1 MLPENDKK
9 IITNIERKAIKE
21 MVDLLDELGISEIE
35 IDNEKIGRIKVSKN
49 ILNTNLGLT
58 NSLTNIDR
66 KDNQESINK
75 KEDSTKNNN
84 TINAPMIGTVY
95 LQPEPGSKKFIEKG
109 EMIKKGQTLLVIE
122 AMKTMNEIVADKGG
136 KILEILVEDEQPVQ
150 FGDPLVIIE

>member
-1 MLPENDKK
+1 MPENDKK
-9 IITNIERKAIKE
+9 VITDIERKAIKE

-58 NSLTNIDR
+58 NSLSNIDR
-66 KDNQESINK
+66 KDNQVSKNEI
-75 KEDSTKNNN
+75 EDPTKNNN
-84 TINAPMIGTVY
+84 TVNAPMIGTVY

-109 EMIKKGQTLLVIE
+109 EIIKKGQTLLIIE
-122 AMKTMNEIVADKGG
+122 AMKTMNEIVADKDG

>member
-1 MLPENDKK
+1 MPENDKK
-9 IITNIERKAIKE
+9 VITDIERKAIKE

-66 KDNQESINK
+66 KDNQVSKNE

-84 TINAPMIGTVY
+84 AINAPMIGTVY

-109 EMIKKGQTLLVIE
+109 ETIKKGQTLLIIE
-122 AMKTMNEIVADKGG
+122 AMKTMNEIVADKDG

>member
-1 MLPENDKK
+1 MPENDKK
-9 IITNIERKAIKE
+9 VITDIERKAIKE

-66 KDNQESINK
+66 KDNQTSKNE
-75 KEDSTKNNN
+75 KEDSTKSDN
-84 TINAPMIGTVY
+84 TVNAPMIGTVY

-109 EMIKKGQTLLVIE
+109 ETIKKGQTLLIIE
-122 AMKTMNEIVADKGG
+122 AMKTMNEIVADKDG

>member
-1 MLPENDKK
+1 MPENDKK
-9 IITNIERKAIKE
+9 VITDIERKAIKE

-58 NSLTNIDR
+58 NSLSNIDR
-66 KDNQESINK
+66 KDNQVSKNEI
-75 KEDSTKNNN
+75 EDPTKNNN
-84 TINAPMIGTVY
+84 TVNAPIIGTVY

-109 EMIKKGQTLLVIE
+109 EIIKKGQTLLIIE
-122 AMKTMNEIVADKGG
+122 AMKTMNEIVADKDG

>member
-1 MLPENDKK
+1 MPENDKK
-9 IITNIERKAIKE
+9 VITNIERRAIKE

-49 ILNTNLGLT
+49 ISNTSLGLT

>member
-1 MLPENDKK
+1 MPENDKK
-9 IITNIERKAIKE
+9 VITDIERKAIKE

-66 KDNQESINK
+66 KDNQVSKNE
-75 KEDSTKNNN
+75 KEDSIKNNN
-84 TINAPMIGTVY
+84 AINAPMIGTVY
-95 LQPEPGSKKFIEKG
+95 LQPEPGSKKFIKKG
-109 EMIKKGQTLLVIE
+109 EIIKKGQTLLIIE
-122 AMKTMNEIVADKGG
+122 AMKTMNEIVADKDG

>member
-1 MLPENDKK
+1 
-9 IITNIERKAIKE
+9 

>member
-1 MLPENDKK
+1 MPENDKK
-9 IITNIERKAIKE
+9 VITDIERKAIKE

-58 NSLTNIDR
+58 NSLSNIDR
-66 KDNQESINK
+66 KDNQVSKNEI
-75 KEDSTKNNN
+75 EDPTKNNN
-84 TINAPMIGTVY
+84 TVNAPMIGTVY
-95 LQPEPGSKKFIEKG
+95 LQPEPGSKKFIKKG
-109 EMIKKGQTLLVIE
+109 EIIKKGQTLLIIE
-122 AMKTMNEIVADKGG
+122 AMKTMNEIVADKDG

>member
-1 MLPENDKK
+1 MPENDKK

>member
-1 MLPENDKK
+1 LPENDKK

>member
-1 MLPENDKK
+1 MPENDKK
-9 IITNIERKAIKE
+9 VITDIERKAIKE

-66 KDNQESINK
+66 KDNQVSKNEK
-75 KEDSTKNNN
+75 GDSTKNNN
-84 TINAPMIGTVY
+84 AINAPMIGTVY

-109 EMIKKGQTLLVIE
+109 EIIKKGQTLLIIE
-122 AMKTMNEIVADKGG
+122 AMKTMNEIVADKDG

>member
-1 MLPENDKK
+1 LPENDKK
-9 IITNIERKAIKE
+9 IITDIERKAIKE
-21 MVDLLDELGISEIE
+21 MVDLLDELEISEIE

-49 ILNTNLGLT
+49 ISNTSLGLT

-66 KDNQESINK
+66 KDNQASINE

-84 TINAPMIGTVY
+84 TVNAPMIGTVY
-95 LQPEPGSKKFIEKG
+95 LQPHAGSKKFIEKG

>member
-1 MLPENDKK
+1 MPENDKK
-9 IITNIERKAIKE
+9 VITDIERKAIKE

-49 ILNTNLGLT
+49 ILNTSLGLT
-58 NSLTNIDR
+58 NSLTNIDH
-66 KDNQESINK
+66 KENQASINE

-84 TINAPMIGTVY
+84 TVNAPMIGTVY

-122 AMKTMNEIVADKGG
+122 AMKTMNEILADKDG

>member
-1 MLPENDKK
+1 MPENDKK
-9 IITNIERKAIKE
+9 VITDIERKAIKE

-75 KEDSTKNNN
+75 KEDSAKNNN

>member
-1 MLPENDKK
+1 LPENDKK
-9 IITNIERKAIKE
+9 VITDIERKAIKE

>member
-1 MLPENDKK
+1 LPENDKK
-9 IITNIERKAIKE
+9 VITDIERKAIKE

-66 KDNQESINK
+66 KDNQTSKNE
-75 KEDSTKNNN
+75 KEDSTKKDN
-84 TINAPMIGTVY
+84 TVNAPMIGTVY

-109 EMIKKGQTLLVIE
+109 EIIKKGQTLLIIE
-122 AMKTMNEIVADKGG
+122 AMKTMNEIVADKDG

>member
-1 MLPENDKK
+1 MPENDKK

-75 KEDSTKNNN
+75 KEDSTKENK

>member
-1 MLPENDKK
+1 MPENDKK
-9 IITNIERKAIKE
+9 VITDIERKAIKE

-66 KDNQESINK
+66 KDNQVSKNE

-84 TINAPMIGTVY
+84 AINAPMIGTVY

-109 EMIKKGQTLLVIE
+109 EIIKKGQTLLIIE
-122 AMKTMNEIVADKGG
+122 AMKTMNEIVADKDG

>member
-1 MLPENDKK
+1 MPENDKK
-9 IITNIERKAIKE
+9 VITDIERKAIKE

-49 ILNTNLGLT
+49 IFDTSLGLA
-58 NSLTNIDR
+58 NSLTNIDY
-66 KDNQESINK
+66 KDNQASINE
-75 KEDSTKNNN
+75 KEVSTKSNN
-84 TINAPMIGTVY
+84 TVNAPMIGTVY

-122 AMKTMNEIVADKGG
+122 AMKTMNEILADKDG